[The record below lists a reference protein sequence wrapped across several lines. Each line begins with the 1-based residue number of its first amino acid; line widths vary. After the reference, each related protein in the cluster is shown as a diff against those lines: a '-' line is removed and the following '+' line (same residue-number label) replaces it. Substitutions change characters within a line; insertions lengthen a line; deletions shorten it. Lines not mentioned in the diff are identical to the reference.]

1 MEPNISPKEQ
11 AVRIINAHILSNS
24 EEIEDSASKMLEH
37 KKVFEFPKNV
47 PLNKIISSLISRLYE
62 GLDQLSSEG
71 RDKNTRYRNYLLAT
85 IEIIELLDSTLNSK
99 YFASAAKLHDACLLS
114 KHIEKH
120 AKKVN
125 VNSRFKQTTLDGDI
139 LPDHQICLADILAM
153 EHSLNDGPLFS
164 IPFTTIFDKSGKVSE
179 DFTGIA
185 NILSKNGKLTPEM
198 LEKLTLSK
206 LE

>member
-24 EEIEDSASKMLEH
+24 EEIEDSASKMLDH

-47 PLNKIISSLISRLYE
+47 PLNKIISSLISRLYD

-99 YFASAAKLHDACLLS
+99 YFPSAAKLHDACLVS

-125 VNSRFKQTTLDGDI
+125 VNSKFKQTTLDGDI

-153 EHSLNDGPLFS
+153 EHCLNDGPLFS

>member
-1 MEPNISPKEQ
+1 MEPNVSPKEQ

-24 EEIEDSASKMLEH
+24 EEIEDSASKMLDN
-37 KKVFEFPKNV
+37 KKVFKLPKNV
-47 PLNKIISSLISRLYE
+47 PLNKIILSMISQLYD

-71 RDKNTRYRNYLLAT
+71 RDKNTRYRNYLLST
-85 IEIIELLDSTLNSK
+85 IEIIDLLDSTLNNK

-114 KHIEKH
+114 KHIEKY

-125 VNSRFKQTTLDGDI
+125 VNSKFKQTTLSGDI
-139 LPDHQICLADILAM
+139 LPDHEICLADILAM
-153 EHSLNDGPLFS
+153 EHSSNDGPLFS

-185 NILSKNGKLTPEM
+185 NILSQNGKLTPEM

>member
-1 MEPNISPKEQ
+1 METNVSPKEQ

-24 EEIEDSASKMLEH
+24 EEIEDSASKMLDN
-37 KKVFEFPKNV
+37 KKVFKLPKNV
-47 PLNKIISSLISRLYE
+47 PLNQIILSIISRLYD

-71 RDKNTRYRNYLLAT
+71 RDKNTRYRNYLLST
-85 IEIIELLDSTLNSK
+85 IEIIDLLDSTLNNK
-99 YFASAAKLHDACLLS
+99 YFGTAAKLHDACLLS
-114 KHIEKH
+114 KHIEKY

-125 VNSRFKQTTLDGDI
+125 VNSKFKQTTLTGDI

-153 EHSLNDGPLFS
+153 EHSSNDGPLFS
-164 IPFTTIFDKSGKVSE
+164 IPFTTIFDKTGKVSE

-185 NILSKNGKLTPEM
+185 NILSQNGKLTPEM

>member
-24 EEIEDSASKMLEH
+24 EEIEDSASKMLDN
-37 KKVFEFPKNV
+37 KKVFKLPKNV
-47 PLNKIISSLISRLYE
+47 PLNKIILSIISRLYD

-71 RDKNTRYRNYLLAT
+71 RDKNTRYRNYLLST
-85 IEIIELLDSTLNSK
+85 IEIIDLLDSTLNSK
-99 YFASAAKLHDACLLS
+99 YFASATKLHDACLLS

-125 VNSRFKQTTLDGDI
+125 VNSKFKQTTLSGDI
-139 LPDHQICLADILAM
+139 LPEHQICLADILAM
-153 EHSLNDGPLFS
+153 EHSSNDGPLFS

>member
-1 MEPNISPKEQ
+1 MEPNVSPKEQ

-24 EEIEDSASKMLEH
+24 EEIEDSASKMLGN
-37 KKVFEFPKNV
+37 KKVFKLPKNV
-47 PLNKIISSLISRLYE
+47 PLNKIISSLISRLYD
-62 GLDQLSSEG
+62 GLDQLSSEAK
-71 RDKNTRYRNYLLAT
+71 DKNTRYRNYLLST
-85 IEIIELLDSTLNSK
+85 IEIIDLLDSTLNNK
-99 YFASAAKLHDACLLS
+99 YFATAAKLHDACLLS
-114 KHIEKH
+114 KHIEKY

-125 VNSRFKQTTLDGDI
+125 VNSKFKQTTLTGDI

-153 EHSLNDGPLFS
+153 EHSSNDGPLFS
-164 IPFTTIFDKSGKVSE
+164 IPFTTIFDKTGKVSE

-185 NILSKNGKLTPEM
+185 NILSQNGKLTPEM